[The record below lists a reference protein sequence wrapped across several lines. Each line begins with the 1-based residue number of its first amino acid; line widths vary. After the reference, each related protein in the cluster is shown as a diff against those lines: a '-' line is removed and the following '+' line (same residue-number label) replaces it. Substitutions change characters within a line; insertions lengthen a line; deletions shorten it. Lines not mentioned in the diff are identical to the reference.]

1 MEARNMA
8 RAPKNNRP
16 TPANDTP
23 WAHPIR
29 VADLAQRTATSFA
42 LAPSTEILTAIAADL
57 DLSALKK
64 LRFEGK
70 LTAKGKTDWQ
80 LDAKIGATVVQP
92 CVVSLAPVT
101 TRIDLPTQRSF
112 IADHSA
118 FETEPDA
125 EGEVEMDADESREPL
140 PAIIDLGE
148 IMIEALALALPLYPR
163 APDATLE
170 DPQFSAPGVAPM
182 KDEDTRPF
190 AGLANLL
197 KTGDKPD
204 KE

>member
-1 MEARNMA
+1 MT
-8 RAPKNNRP
+8 RAPQNTHA
-16 TPANDTP
+16 TPANDAP

-29 VADLAQRTATSFA
+29 VADLAQRTATPFA
-42 LAPSTEILTAIAADL
+42 LAPSSEVLAAIAADL
-57 DLSALKK
+57 DISTLKK

-80 LDAKIGATVVQP
+80 LDAKLGATVVQP
-92 CVVSLAPVT
+92 CVVSLTPVT
-101 TRIDLPTQRSF
+101 TRLDVPAQRSF
-112 IADHSA
+112 IADHSE
-118 FETEPDA
+118 FEAEPDG

-148 IMIEALALALPLYPR
+148 IMVEALALALPLYPR

-170 DPQFSAPGVAPM
+170 DPQFSAPGVASM